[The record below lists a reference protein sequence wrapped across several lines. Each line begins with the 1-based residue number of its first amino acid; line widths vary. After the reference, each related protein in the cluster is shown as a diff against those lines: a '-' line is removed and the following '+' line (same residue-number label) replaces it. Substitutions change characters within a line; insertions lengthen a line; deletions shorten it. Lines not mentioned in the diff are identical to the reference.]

1 MRKLDPI
8 KHDEKRR
15 EILEAAGRCFQRKG
29 FKGSSISEICAE
41 AGISPGHLYHYFD
54 GKEAII
60 VAMAQSH
67 LDALAERFQKVLARG
82 EPIVDALVAEMNW
95 LTLGD
100 SVTKAT
106 LLFELLAEI
115 TRSEGIAK
123 NLHSH
128 SRSMRKLVA
137 KVLQQAQARGEI
149 DPALDPETTAAVLIS
164 LMDGARALALRDRE
178 IDPHQAAA
186 VYDLLIRRSV
196 GRPRPAPMPSS
207 PLGDP

>member
-1 MRKLDPI
+1 
-8 KHDEKRR
+8 
-15 EILEAAGRCFQRKG
+15 
-29 FKGSSISEICAE
+29 
-41 AGISPGHLYHYFD
+41 
-54 GKEAII
+54 
-60 VAMAQSH
+60 
-67 LDALAERFQKVLARG
+67 
-82 EPIVDALVAEMNW
+82 MNW

-106 LLFELLAEI
+106 LLFELLAES

-128 SRSMRKLVA
+128 SRSMRKMVA

-196 GRPRPAPMPSS
+196 GRPRPAPIPSS

>member
-1 MRKLDPI
+1 MRRLDPI

-41 AGISPGHLYHYFD
+41 AEISPGHLYHYFD

-82 EPIVDALVAEMNW
+82 DPIVDALVAEMNW

-106 LLFELLAEI
+106 LLFELLAES
-115 TRSEGIAK
+115 TRSEAIAK
-123 NLHSH
+123 IFIRTVGVCARWWRRCC
-128 SRSMRKLVA
+128 SRLRLAGRSTR
-137 KVLQQAQARGEI
+137 R
-149 DPALDPETTAAVLIS
+149 LIQK
-164 LMDGARALALRDRE
+164 
-178 IDPHQAAA
+178 PPPQF
-186 VYDLLIRRSV
+186 
-196 GRPRPAPMPSS
+196 SS
-207 PLGDP
+207 A